1 MLNDD
6 DEESKSTKSEGTHSE
21 AGDSH
26 HDVGTIDELDAAPPR
41 DPTCGL
47 MDDRLDLIAQH
58 LLSNLTAAPPRD
70 PTSELIGDGFDIASQ
85 LLLSDCTNCV
95 ANGSDAGGN
104 NDNNSVINDECP
116 LTKRQRPTSSCG
128 NLTLDCDGL
137 DELEDNYVFDV
148 IAIDDDE
155 DAQPPKQ
162 QRLPAVSCR
171 YPSPAS
177 TISKLQED
185 EIDQAQ
191 SPIAVA
197 APIQQSDLRSGH
209 DCHREGIAESASD
222 NSGPLINSE
231 PADTAS
237 SVTVALQS
245 TDAGDPQP
253 GDVWEIHSIIGT
265 RKVNGVVQYWVDWE
279 PTWMPESELGGASE
293 FVDEFKARLQ
303 ERRGSKDR
311 QGETNAAG
319 ETQLKRRRGQ
329 PWKSP

>member
-6 DEESKSTKSEGTHSE
+6 DEESKSTQSEGTHSE
-21 AGDSH
+21 ASDGH
-26 HDVGTIDELDAAPPR
+26 HDVGTTDELDAAPPR

-47 MDDRLDLIAQH
+47 MDDRLDPIAQL
-58 LLSNLTAAPPRD
+58 LLSNLTAAPRD

-85 LLLSDCTNCV
+85 LLLSDCTDGV
-95 ANGSDAGGN
+95 ANGSDTGGN
-104 NDNNSVINDECP
+104 NDNNGVINDECP

-128 NLTLDCDGL
+128 NPTLDCDGL
-137 DELEDNYVFDV
+137 DELEGDYVFDV
-148 IAIDDDE
+148 IATDDDE
-155 DAQPPKQ
+155 DARPPKR

-177 TISKLQED
+177 TVSKIQED

-191 SPIAVA
+191 SPIAA
-197 APIQQSDLRSGH
+197 AAAIQQSDLRSGH

-237 SVTVALQS
+237 SVTAVLQS
-245 TDAGDPQP
+245 ADAGDPQP
-253 GDVWEIHSIIGT
+253 GDVWEIRGIIGT
-265 RKVNGVVQYWVDWE
+265 RKVNSVVQYWVDWE

-303 ERRGSKDR
+303 ERRGSKDG

-319 ETQLKRRRGQ
+319 ETPPKRRRGR
-329 PWKSP
+329 PRKRS